1 MEIFG
6 YQLGEIITSH
16 LIYSLIIFF
25 IGVFLLHLATIILNF
40 EKRSFVKAIIVL
52 IVGSLIAF
60 ILSFIP
66 YIGTFLGLIGFWYII
81 KSVYNVG
88 WIKSIFAW
96 LMSIFIAFIIAL
108 VLLFFLGISMA
119 LIFSL

>member
-1 MEIFG
+1 MEILG
-6 YQLGEIITSH
+6 YQLSEIITSH

-52 IVGSLIAF
+52 FVGSLIAF
-60 ILSFIP
+60 VLSFIP

-81 KSVYNVG
+81 KSVYKVG
-88 WIKSIFAW
+88 WVKSILAW
-96 LMSIFIAFIIAL
+96 LLSIFIAFVIAV
-108 VLLFFLGISMA
+108 VLLFFLGISMK
-119 LIFSL
+119 LVFSL

>member
-1 MEIFG
+1 MDIFG
-6 YQLGEIITSH
+6 YELSEFLTSH

-40 EKRSFVKAIIVL
+40 EKRSFIKAIIVL

-66 YIGTFLGLIGFWYII
+66 YIGTFLGLIGFWYVI
-81 KSVYNVG
+81 KIVYNVG

-96 LMSIFIAFIIAL
+96 FMSIFIAFIIAL
-108 VLLFFLGISMA
+108 LLLFLFGISMSI
-119 LIFSL
+119 IFSF